1 MTARILPKRPFLE
14 LSGGQKQLVCLLSV
28 LVMQPGLLILD
39 EPMTSLDALSTGR
52 IRKML
57 TSLPQSIVM
66 VSHDLDAFAGF
77 ERVIWLE
84 DGRVRMDGLPDDVCA
99 AYREDVD
106 ARLERDPR
114 GRLVISVY
122 LPGKSW
128 AHRLPAGWK
137 MALLAIASLVFF
149 QLTDLRIFVVSLLV
163 VMAFYG
169 AIGMEGMRRLLR
181 LRPLLWLVLALVAI
195 HWLLGTL
202 HEGLI
207 VAFRISI
214 LVLGANFVSITT
226 RLDDMMSTVMPLFIP
241 LKFIGIPPR
250 APALAVMLVLRFA
263 PVSCR
268 PLRSIARG
276 IPGTVGSRRQLAAAG
291 TFHPAS
297 PQGFRERR

>member
-1 MTARILPKRPFLE
+1 M
-14 LSGGQKQLVCLLSV
+14 
-28 LVMQPGLLILD
+28 
-39 EPMTSLDALSTGR
+39 
-52 IRKML
+52 
-57 TSLPQSIVM
+57 
-66 VSHDLDAFAGF
+66 
-77 ERVIWLE
+77 
-84 DGRVRMDGLPDDVCA
+84 
-99 AYREDVD
+99 
-106 ARLERDPR
+106 
-114 GRLVISVY
+114 ISVY

-137 MALLAIASLVFF
+137 MAFLAIASLVFF

-263 PVSCR
+263 PVLAGLFEA
-268 PLRSIARG
+268 LREAYRARSGHGGSWRLLAPFTLQALKASESVAEALAARG
-276 IPGTVGSRRQLAAAG
+276 GS
-291 TFHPAS
+291 
-297 PQGFRERR
+297 QGLG